1 MLSLILVIIII
12 IILFFII
19 FINAI
24 HSYSMNDEIEGIISK
39 SNSPLNS
46 M

>member
-12 IILFFII
+12 ILLFII

-39 SNSPLNS
+39 SNFPLNS

>member
-12 IILFFII
+12 ILLFII